1 MNSTQPYLS
10 IVPDTVKVVS
20 ASSKAIIPLKKQSL
34 DDMIERVKLCASPC
48 AEKFV
53 YEALPFHVPTMLFAA
68 EAQSIVS
75 SPSEHLY
82 VELARIIKIRDDKS
96 FTD

>member
-1 MNSTQPYLS
+1 
-10 IVPDTVKVVS
+10 
-20 ASSKAIIPLKKQSL
+20 
-34 DDMIERVKLCASPC
+34 PC

-82 VELARIIKIRDDKS
+82 VELASIIKIRDDKS